1 VRIVVGFPAG
11 GTGDISARL
20 IGQWL
25 SERLGQPFIVEN
37 RPGAAGNIAAEAV
50 VRAPADGYTLL
61 LIVATNTVNASLF
74 DKLSFNLVRD
84 ITPAA
89 GLSRSPL
96 VLEVNPAIA
105 VNAVPEF
112 ISYVRANPGKISLAS
127 YGTGT
132 ISHLAGELLKMT
144 AGVHM
149 MHVPYRGSSPMLTDL
164 LAGQVQAAFDN
175 LPASIEHIRANKLRP
190 LAVTT
195 AVRSEALPN
204 VPTVSEFLPSFEA
217 SAWSVF
223 GVPKNTPAEIVD
235 KLNKEINA
243 GLSDP
248 KIKARLAD
256 VGATA
261 LLGSPADFGKLIA
274 EETEKWAKVVK
285 AANIKPE

>member
-1 VRIVVGFPAG
+1 
-11 GTGDISARL
+11 
-20 IGQWL
+20 
-25 SERLGQPFIVEN
+25 
-37 RPGAAGNIAAEAV
+37 
-50 VRAPADGYTLL
+50 
-61 LIVATNTVNASLF
+61 
-74 DKLSFNLVRD
+74 LVRD
-84 ITPAA
+84 IAPAA

-96 VLEVNPAIA
+96 VLEVNPAVL
-105 VNAVPEF
+105 VNAVPEL
-112 ISYVRANPGKISLAS
+112 ISYVRANSGKVSLAS

-132 ISHLAGELLKMT
+132 ISHLAGELFKIT
-144 AGVHM
+144 AGLHM
-149 MHVPYRGSSPMLTDL
+149 LHVPYRGSSPMLTDL

-204 VPTVSEFLPSFEA
+204 IPTVSEFLSGFEA

-223 GVPKNTPAEIVD
+223 GVPKNTPSEIID

-261 LLGSPADFGKLIA
+261 LLGSPADFGRLIA
-274 EETEKWAKVVK
+274 DETEKWGKVIR